1 MIAISSRTRHRGL
14 AILIL
19 IGAAALAWVLV
30 LGPLADILFGRSEE
44 LDHSLD
50 LLARYETVAAA
61 RPQVEAELHNMQ
73 LRNAAMS
80 GLVEG
85 NTAALAAAA
94 VQSDVKAIV
103 EKYGGSVLSSQNMP
117 SSVTDNFERI
127 EIQYDLTLPPG
138 SLKKVI
144 YQIETHTPYL
154 FIDSVNMRMPE
165 NWGLQNADTVPP
177 AMEIQFLVRGYRWV
191 GSK

>member
-1 MIAISSRTRHRGL
+1 MIAISSRTRQRGL